1 MTSFVSG
8 DSVFVGGPD
17 DGSPISSSPFVSEN
31 KDGGLNINTSG
42 LPDTGLNL
50 TIEGNGNDRV
60 YTSQHSAPDI
70 IDLGAGDDIANAG
83 GDDDLV
89 YGGDGDDIIRGGSG
103 DDDIFGGTGDDQL
116 IGGDGLDLIE
126 GGDGD
131 DIIWGAAGDDII
143 RGGKGADV
151 LSGGLGS
158 DTFILKG
165 DDLTYDDQGNV
176 EVVDAIVDFNDNEDV
191 FVLQDMPVNGVVSYD
206 SATGDVTFADSE
218 DPDVSKV
225 IANLPTDLDINVV
238 DQGDGN
244 WTLL

>member
-1 MTSFVSG
+1 MTTFVSG
-8 DSVFVGGPD
+8 NSILVGGD
-17 DGSPISSSPFVSEN
+17 NDGPISNSSPFVSEN
-31 KDGGLNINTSG
+31 EDGGVNINTSG
-42 LPDTGLNL
+42 LKDTGLNL
-50 TIEGNGNDRV
+50 TLVGDGNDRV
-60 YTSQHSAPDI
+60 YTSQNSAPDI
-70 IDLGAGDDIANAG
+70 IDLGGGDDITNAG
-83 GDDDLV
+83 GHDDLV

-116 IGGDGLDLIE
+116 IGGDGSDLIE

-158 DTFILKG
+158 DTFIIKG
-165 DDLTYDDQGNV
+165 EDLTYDQGNV
-176 EVVDAIVDFNDNEDV
+176 DVVDAIVDFNDNEDV

-206 SATGDVTFADSE
+206 SATGDVTFADSA

-225 IANLPTDLDINVV
+225 IANLQTDLDIDVV